1 MARFPNSALEDTT
14 SSGTESKQVDNP
26 ASQVFGHRFYKDQ
39 TPIEYLAEFLLVFA
53 SPKDEDNSSAYSFPL
68 YPSLPPKL
76 TYQPRYKLALKLF
89 SFLGASKLETRHQCH
104 IKAFRDG
111 SSELGRRIAPGS
123 KISRNDGVR
132 LIQGVF
138 SGFVGVAGDRTW
150 TAHTFLPASESL
162 LAREI
167 LWRHGGNNGAA
178 KNPHL
183 TWYEALTPTSN
194 RDDFFRT
201 DAHSFMARGGE
212 LLYLQLANLFNTH
225 ATKNLGEFFP
235 GEIAKSYNHLDNVAQ
250 IDYLRLSL
258 QQLLTR
264 VLRESDETIGIL
276 SKFVSDAF
284 EGAEVDS
291 EGPTK
296 PAILGWVPTESATE
310 ASLFA
315 WEIDNICKAQR
326 SGLQKLALMKDLC
339 VLHVMRS
346 LCFQSARITNM
357 FKTENFIG
365 NYAWIVSPPGDQS
378 GDNVKKLAI
387 NSYVEVENLLFESL
401 RAYDSYESSVSRN
414 DKNAYETWL
423 NRGDD
428 NVVRLFRKI
437 GKQIGMI
444 VPRTGQG
451 MRITLPAHIVRLL
464 VAALIAPGKK
474 IQLNTFYERI
484 FAHYGLA
491 ISQEMIQQALTC
503 SRTQEGVNAFG
514 IDSSWFEEELRRGGY
529 LIPLSDAVALVLNPY
544 KE

>member
-1 MARFPNSALEDTT
+1 MARFPNKNLENTT
-14 SSGTESKQVDNP
+14 SSGPESNQAENP

-53 SPKDEDNSSAYSFPL
+53 SPKDEDNLSAYSFPL
-68 YPSLPPKL
+68 YPSLPSEL
-76 TYQPRYKLALKLF
+76 TYRPRFKLALKLF

-111 SSELGRRIAPGS
+111 SSELGNRIAPGS

-167 LWRHGGNNGAA
+167 LWRHGGSNGAT
-178 KNPHL
+178 KKPNL
-183 TWYEALTPTSN
+183 TWQEALAPTTN
-194 RDDFFRT
+194 EDGFFRT

-225 ATKNLGEFFP
+225 ATKSLGDLFS
-235 GEIAKSYNHLDNVAQ
+235 GEIAKFYKHLDNFAQ
-250 IDYLRLSL
+250 VDHLRQSL
-258 QQLLTR
+258 QQLLTK

-284 EGAEVDS
+284 EDAEVDS
-291 EGPTK
+291 ERPSK
-296 PAILGWVPTESATE
+296 PAILGWAPTESATE

-326 SGLQKLALMKDLC
+326 SGLQKLSLMKDLC

-357 FKTENFIG
+357 FKTQNFIG
-365 NYAWIVSPPGDQS
+365 DYAWIVSPPGDQS
-378 GDNVKKLAI
+378 SDNLKKLAI
-387 NSYVEVENLLFESL
+387 NSYVEVENLLYESL
-401 RAYDSYESSVSRN
+401 RAYDSYESTAPRS
-414 DKNAYETWL
+414 DKSAYETWL

-444 VPRTGQG
+444 VPRTGHG

-464 VAALIAPGKK
+464 VAALIPPGKK
-474 IQLNTFYERI
+474 IRLDSFYERI

-491 ISQEMIQQALTC
+491 INQEMIQQVLTC

-529 LIPLSDAVALVLNPY
+529 LVPLSDAVALVLNPY